1 MAKWKLVMS
10 WQYSY
15 LKEVTWDDDETGV
28 KEFMLE
34 AGAVYGVPNIEHRKS
49 IEILSFKETDGVAQ
63 ATIRI
68 DSRTYALKS
77 DEDEVA
83 GSCGYEYSVCGDHVS
98 VTVSFTMKIVQG

>member
-10 WQYSY
+10 WHYSY
-15 LKEVTWDDDETGV
+15 LKEGTWDDDETGV
-28 KEFMLE
+28 KEFILE
-34 AGAVYGVPNIEHRKS
+34 AGAVYGVPSIEHRKS
-49 IEILSFKETDGVAQ
+49 IEILSFEETDGVAQ

-68 DSRTYALKS
+68 DSHTYALKS
-77 DEDEVA
+77 DEDEVT